1 VQSASGEILRVF
13 DARDSVV
20 AASNNPKKGKSDT
33 STAMELVLKAHALKE
48 AERELREL
56 GLCGAVITGTMT
68 FVETTGV
75 KHG

>member
-1 VQSASGEILRVF
+1 
-13 DARDSVV
+13 
-20 AASNNPKKGKSDT
+20 
-33 STAMELVLKAHALKE
+33 LKAHALKE